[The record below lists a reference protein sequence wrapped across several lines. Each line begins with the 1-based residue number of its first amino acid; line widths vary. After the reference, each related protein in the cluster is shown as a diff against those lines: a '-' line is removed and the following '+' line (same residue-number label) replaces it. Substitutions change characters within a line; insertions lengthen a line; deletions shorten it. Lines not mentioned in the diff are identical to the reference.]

1 MIQTIRRSFI
11 PAAWLGWQ
19 IESNWTD
26 PLVFFVFSALRPLAS
41 VMILVFMFR
50 AVARIGTDSPL
61 YGYIFLGNAFYIYVV
76 AIMAGASFSILDDRE
91 RYRSLKYIYI
101 APILIPAYLFGRA
114 MARFL
119 TGTIA
124 VAITIVVGILFLN
137 VPIHPLQVNWPMFI
151 AAMLLGVISLGSMGI
166 ILGSLTLTVR
176 SEAWFL
182 GEATAGALHLF
193 SGAVFPVT
201 LLPSYLQ
208 TVAFILPMTYWLELV
223 RRALLG
229 PGVVGFP
236 TLATFGNTELF
247 AILAALTIAF
257 GAAALV
263 AFRYFDRIAREKGLI
278 DVQSNF

>member
-1 MIQTIRRSFI
+1 MIRTIRRSFI

-26 PLVFFVFSALRPLAS
+26 PLVFFAFSALKPLAS

-50 AVARIGTDSPL
+50 SVARIGTDSPL
-61 YGYIFLGNAFYIYVV
+61 YAYIFLGNAFYIYVV

-101 APILIPAYLFGRA
+101 APIHVPAYLFGRA

-119 TGTIA
+119 TGTMA
-124 VAITIVVGILFLN
+124 VIITIVVGVLFLK
-137 VPIHPLQVNWPMFI
+137 VPIHPLQANWSMFI

-182 GEATAGALHLF
+182 GEATAGALYLF

-201 LLPSYLQ
+201 LLPNYLQ
-208 TVAFILPMTYWLELV
+208 TIAFVLPMTYWLELI

-236 TLATFGNTELF
+236 TLASFSNTELF
-247 AILAALTIAF
+247 AILAALTVAF
-257 GAAALV
+257 GVVALV
-263 AFRYFDRIAREKGLI
+263 AFRYFDRVAREKGLI

>member
-1 MIQTIRRSFI
+1 MIQTFRRSFV

-19 IESNWTD
+19 IESNWTE
-26 PLVFFVFSALRPLAS
+26 PLLFLAFSVLRPLAS

-50 AVARIGTDSPL
+50 SVARVGTDSPL
-61 YGYIFLGNAFYIYVV
+61 YGYIFLGNAFYVYVV

-101 APILIPAYLFGRA
+101 APVHIPSYLFGRA

-124 VAITIVVGILFLN
+124 VVITVIVGVLVLN
-137 VPIHPLQVNWPMFI
+137 VPIHPFQVNWPMFI

-166 ILGSLTLTVR
+166 ILGSLTLTIR

-182 GEATAGALHLF
+182 GEATAGALALF

-201 LLPSYLQ
+201 LLPRYLQ
-208 TVAFILPMTYWLELV
+208 PIGFVLPMTYWLELV

-229 PGVVGFP
+229 PAAVGFP
-236 TLATFGNTELF
+236 TLAAFGNTELF
-247 AILAALTIAF
+247 AILSSLTAAFSVAAL
-257 GAAALV
+257 L
-263 AFRYFDRIAREKGLI
+263 AFRYFDRVAREKGLI

>member
-1 MIQTIRRSFI
+1 MIQTFRRSFV

-19 IESNWTD
+19 IESNWTE
-26 PLVFFVFSALRPLAS
+26 PLLFLAFSVLRPLGS

-50 AVARIGTDSPL
+50 AVARVGTDSPL
-61 YGYIFLGNAFYIYVV
+61 YGYIFLGNAFYVYVV

-101 APILIPAYLFGRA
+101 APVHVPSYLFGRA

-124 VAITIVVGILFLN
+124 VVITLIVGVLVLN
-137 VPIHPLQVNWPMFI
+137 VPIHPFQVNWTMFI
-151 AAMLLGVISLGSMGI
+151 AAMLLGVISLGSMGV
-166 ILGSLTLTVR
+166 ILGSLTLTIR

-201 LLPSYLQ
+201 LLPRYLQ
-208 TVAFILPMTYWLELV
+208 PIGFVLPMTYWLELV

-229 PGVVGFP
+229 PSAVSFP
-236 TLATFGNTELF
+236 TLAAFGNTELF
-247 AILAALTIAF
+247 AILSSLTVAFSIAALF
-257 GAAALV
+257 
-263 AFRYFDRIAREKGLI
+263 AFRYFDRVAREKGLI